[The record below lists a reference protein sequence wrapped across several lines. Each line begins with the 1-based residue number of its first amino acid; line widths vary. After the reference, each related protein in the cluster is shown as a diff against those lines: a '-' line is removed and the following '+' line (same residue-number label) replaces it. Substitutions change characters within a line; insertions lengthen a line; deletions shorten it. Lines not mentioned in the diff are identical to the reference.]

1 MKLPTRVALAAV
13 ALGLSSTAVPAAAG
27 PLIYGF
33 RTGAASSSIR
43 GDYADAFTSDARIG
57 FAGSMFARYRL
68 GSWLSLQPEVGWVS
82 KGEQTSNSV
91 IYRSM
96 GGPVQ
101 NQTIDYQYD
110 TRLDYLEIPVL
121 LRADI
126 PTGWF
131 LEPYVLAGSGVGFRT
146 GSSVTFDFTSTPAS
160 ALPPGPAKVRHA
172 AIFEGVGTLSNPRF
186 ENVDWSVIGGGGV
199 TMGRGPIRIVMDA
212 RYTHGLA
219 GIYQTMSASG
229 AHNASWAATLGIE
242 LR

>member
-1 MKLPTRVALAAV
+1 MKLPIRSALVV
-13 ALGLSSTAVPAAAG
+13 ALGLSSTAVPAVAG

-43 GDYADAFTSDARIG
+43 GYYADAFTSDARIG

-82 KGEQTSNSV
+82 KGEQTSYS
-91 IYRSM
+91 ITYM
-96 GGPVQ
+96 PIGGPVQ
-101 NQTIDYQYD
+101 YQTIDYQYD

-131 LEPYVLAGSGVGFRT
+131 FEPYVLAGSGVAFRT
-146 GSSVTFDFTSTPAS
+146 GSSVAFDFTSTAAS
-160 ALPPGPAKVRHA
+160 PPPGPASVRHA
-172 AIFEGVGTLSNPRF
+172 AIFEDMGTLGNPRF

-199 TMGRGPIRIVMDA
+199 TLGRGPIRIVMDA

-219 GIYQTMSASG
+219 SIYQSIDASG
-229 AHNASWAATLGIE
+229 AHNTSWAATLGIE